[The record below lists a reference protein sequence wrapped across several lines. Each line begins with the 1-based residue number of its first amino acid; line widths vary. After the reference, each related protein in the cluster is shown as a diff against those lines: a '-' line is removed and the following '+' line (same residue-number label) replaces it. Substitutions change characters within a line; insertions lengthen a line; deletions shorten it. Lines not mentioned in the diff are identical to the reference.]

1 MALQVYEKI
10 KHEPDSLDFI
20 RRAIIAAIKEYR
32 TIWTLRD
39 GPRRDPITGLTRY
52 RPDGI
57 GIPPETEAS
66 HFHHLIQP
74 YADKHNMTFDEFQ
87 VAYNDGKV
95 HEPKLDEYFM
105 HDRAVRESGHD
116 TTYRFDGVCADL
128 ATVDLNVLLYKYEM
142 DISSTIRKLFNDSLL
157 IPGRREPET
166 SSAWDRRAQ
175 RRRKLV
181 DKYLWNEEKGM
192 YFDYN
197 CLSKEQTTYESA
209 TTFWAL
215 WAGIATP
222 LQASKMVDR
231 ALPKFTFVGGLVA
244 GTEASRGNVSL
255 DAPNRQWDYPTGW
268 APHQMLAWYGLRRYG
283 YVEDAQNLAYRWLYT
298 ILKSFVDF
306 NGVVVEKYNV
316 THNNPAHR
324 VDAEYGNQGSD
335 FEGVAREGFGWVN
348 ASFQVGIS
356 EFCDVAMKRAL
367 GTCSPPH
374 VFFARRAEF
383 ELDPDGTASPDDG
396 LDY

>member
-10 KHEPDSLDFI
+10 KHEPDALDFI

-52 RPDGI
+52 RPDGV

-66 HFHHLIQP
+66 HFHHLLQP
-74 YADKHNMTFDEFQ
+74 FAEKHNMTFEEFQ

-95 HEPKLDEYFM
+95 HEPELDVYFM

-116 TTYRFDGVCADL
+116 TTYRFEGVCADL
-128 ATVDLNVLLYKYEM
+128 ATVDLNVLLYKYET
-142 DISSTIRKLFNDSLL
+142 DISATIRKLFNDSLL
-157 IPGRREPET
+157 IPGLREPET

-175 RRRKLV
+175 RRKKLV

-197 CLSKEQTTYESA
+197 CLAKEQTTYESA

-222 LQASKMVDR
+222 LQASKMVER
-231 ALPKFTFVGGLVA
+231 ALPKFAFVGDLWPEQNPVA
-244 GTEASRGNVSL
+244 GTSLMHPTVSGII
-255 DAPNRQWDYPTGW
+255 Q
-268 APHQMLAWYGLRRYG
+268 
-283 YVEDAQNLAYRWLYT
+283 
-298 ILKSFVDF
+298 
-306 NGVVVEKYNV
+306 
-316 THNNPAHR
+316 
-324 VDAEYGNQGSD
+324 
-335 FEGVAREGFGWVN
+335 
-348 ASFQVGIS
+348 QVGHRIKCSLGMVSDATVTSKKHKIS
-356 EFCDVAMKRAL
+356 PIVGCTLF
-367 GTCSPPH
+367 
-374 VFFARRAEF
+374 
-383 ELDPDGTASPDDG
+383 
-396 LDY
+396 

>member
-1 MALQVYEKI
+1 MALQVYERI
-10 KHEPDSLDFI
+10 KHEPDALDFI

-32 TIWTLRD
+32 TIWTLRE
-39 GPRRDPITGLTRY
+39 GPRRDPVTGLSRY
-52 RPDGI
+52 RPDGL
-57 GIPPETEAS
+57 GIPSETEAS
-66 HFHHLIQP
+66 HFLHVLQP
-74 YADKHNMTFDEFQ
+74 YADKYNMTFEEFQ
-87 VAYNDGKV
+87 VAYNEGKIS
-95 HEPKLDEYFM
+95 EPKLDVYFM
-105 HDRAVRESGHD
+105 HDGGVRESGHD
-116 TTYRFDGVCADL
+116 TTSRFDGVCADL
-128 ATVDLNVLLYKYEM
+128 ATVDLNVLLYKYET
-142 DISSTIRKLFNDSLL
+142 DISATIRKLFNDSLL
-157 IPGRREPET
+157 IPGRKEPET
-166 SSAWDRRAQ
+166 SSAWDYRAQ

-222 LQASKMVDR
+222 LQASKMVER
-231 ALPKFTFVGGLVA
+231 ALPKFVFVGGLVA

-255 DAPNRQWDYPTGW
+255 DEPNRQWDYPTGW

-283 YVEDAQNLAYRWLYT
+283 YVEEAQNLAYRWLYT
-298 ILKSFVDF
+298 ILKSFIDF

-316 THNNPAHR
+316 THNSPAHR
-324 VDAEYGNQGSD
+324 VDAEYGNQGTN

-367 GTCSPPH
+367 GACSPPH
-374 VFFARRAEF
+374 VFFTRRAEF
-383 ELDPDGTASPDDG
+383 EYDPDGTASPDDG
-396 LDY
+396 VDY